1 MRKGNYEFYLTTKIF
16 KGTYR
21 TFHLLVWLFT
31 KPAIMGQLSIPD
43 LSYSVINNN
52 SSDPKKLDVCLKQ
65 ICLTKSI
72 F

>member
-16 KGTYR
+16 KGIELCTCLSHYY
-21 TFHLLVWLFT
+21 FT
-31 KPAIMGQLSIPD
+31 KPVIMGQLSVPD
-43 LSYSVINNN
+43 LSYSVINTN
-52 SSDPKKLDVCLKQ
+52 SLDSKKLDVYLKQ